1 MITSIMIIDF
11 CSKYNFNYR
20 NNMVFTSKHNK
31 EMTKSEKLFKKDEKN
46 IFWLFPIWR
55 HPRKGVVQG
64 IRNTYFQE
72 FF

>member
-46 IFWLFPIWR
+46 IF
-55 HPRKGVVQG
+55 
-64 IRNTYFQE
+64 
-72 FF
+72 